1 MQIEHD
7 RASLSLAEA
16 PPLPPP
22 AKMLQSIGKDVR
34 RPSDRALPSETRR
47 NNKRTKNSRGG
58 VFLALEWRVAVGPGE
73 IVEGRCDW
81 CYYYYW

>member
-34 RPSDRALPSETRR
+34 RPSDRALP
-47 NNKRTKNSRGG
+47 
-58 VFLALEWRVAVGPGE
+58 
-73 IVEGRCDW
+73 
-81 CYYYYW
+81 